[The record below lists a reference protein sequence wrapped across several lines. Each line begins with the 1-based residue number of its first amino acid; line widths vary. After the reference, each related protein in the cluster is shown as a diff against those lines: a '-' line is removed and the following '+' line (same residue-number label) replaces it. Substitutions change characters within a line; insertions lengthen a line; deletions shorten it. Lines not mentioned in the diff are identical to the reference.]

1 MKKFLTPIQGE
12 PVMTLFPTPDNT
24 LCLVVDIQ
32 ERLMPVMHGGAHMI
46 AQTRMLL
53 SGLQALAVPV
63 LITEQYPKG
72 LGQTLAE
79 IRELA
84 QHAPVFEKT
93 RFSACTSEVNA
104 TLDARGAHHVI
115 VVGAESHVCVLQTA
129 LELHQQGRR
138 VHLPADCVASRHLTH
153 KKNAVRQ
160 MSEAGI
166 VITNTESLLFQLLGD
181 AKHPAFKTISNLVR

>member
-1 MKKFLTPIQGE
+1 
-12 PVMTLFPTPDNT
+12 MTLFPSPDNT
-24 LCLVVDIQ
+24 LCLIVDIQ
-32 ERLMPVMHGGAHMI
+32 ERLMPVLHGGAHMI

-53 SGLQALAVPV
+53 AGLQALGVPA
-63 LITEQYPKG
+63 LISEQYPKG
-72 LGQTLAE
+72 LGHTLPE

-84 QHAPVFEKT
+84 EHAPVFEKT
-93 RFSACTSEVNA
+93 RFSACIADINA
-104 TLDARGAHHVI
+104 AIEARGARHII

-129 LELHQQGRR
+129 LELQHNGRR